1 MMFKTEKFLIIIA
14 LMFLTFAL
22 IKADKKDKDSRKEG
36 LRWFNA
42 SVQEDCNEIPEQLEI
57 RQGKPSNACKEDEER
72 FCLCG
77 LVGKGEKATWRF
89 LCGTC
94 KVSFSFKL

>member
-1 MMFKTEKFLIIIA
+1 MTRNKPTWLHLTQSTDTMMFKTEKFLIIA

-42 SVQEDCNEIPEQLEI
+42 SVQEDCNEIPEQLEVKI
-57 RQGKPSNACKEDEER
+57 GIQRL
-72 FCLCG
+72 F
-77 LVGKGEKATWRF
+77 
-89 LCGTC
+89 
-94 KVSFSFKL
+94 